1 MAMNTLRLLKNRR
14 HGTSIVGGLDDDD
27 DRGGGSWERK
37 RKVVITTQRAMA
49 PPTFMTL
56 GDDIVTRV
64 LGLMIMM

>member
-1 MAMNTLRLLKNRR
+1 
-14 HGTSIVGGLDDDD
+14 
-27 DRGGGSWERK
+27 
-37 RKVVITTQRAMA
+37 MA